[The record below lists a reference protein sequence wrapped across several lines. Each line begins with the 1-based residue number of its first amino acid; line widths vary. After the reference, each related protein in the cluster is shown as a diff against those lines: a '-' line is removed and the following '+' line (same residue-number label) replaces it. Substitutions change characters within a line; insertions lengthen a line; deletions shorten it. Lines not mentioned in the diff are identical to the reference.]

1 MAYTNFTNCTEQEY
15 LDIIYSQDDKNRIRI
30 WFNNVELSDAGE
42 YCESLS
48 GTNRILPSDGEK
60 RFSLD
65 NFIAREYD
73 LILRDLPAGTT
84 IADQVKISI
93 GTLVGENTYEDV
105 PIGIFNI
112 QDTPVTDKNKVTI
125 KLRDNR
131 VKFDF
136 GYDAKPLIDTQGGSA
151 TYKQILND
159 ICTKAGVINDV
170 STFNG
175 ESIAVAIYDS
185 TIKGS
190 TYVAYIAEQA
200 GAIPVITREGHLNF
214 IYLNN
219 LKTWRIPLSIVEKY
233 EIGKPFEVERV
244 VYESGI
250 IKYQTSSDE
259 TLETLYLDAANPYV
273 STQAQV
279 NSVLTIMNG
288 FTIDSAETGKILGN
302 PAIDAYDLIEI
313 YDDDTDDTI
322 LTTLAN
328 NTYTFNGVHRQTF
341 DTVIGEKERKE
352 NVTISSEATA
362 RRWAKTE
369 IDNLNSTVTI
379 TAGKVEDL
387 EQSIEVLKANIDT
400 NVVIIPVNEIN
411 EPVESKTI
419 EVGYSIDYLG
429 TTQSNLL
436 PTIIY
441 PDSTHDPMYGYTGI
455 TTDLTV
461 DKKIKFTVATGTPIQ
476 NTDNKYTFKWSKTVD
491 STTYEV
497 TRTVVVS
504 TLSTEAEQNV
514 IMSDTAPSD
523 TSVLWY
529 DSVNNQ
535 LKRYDDG
542 EWEVVNDYSS
552 DITSLQTDYSNLN
565 SNVQDYVKN
574 GYDDYYL
581 TADTTFPEDKEYY
594 ESIQGVYTIIPYTD
608 EYELTEDTTIQ
619 ADKEYYIY
627 YNDNYELLTYNST
640 QQTYE
645 FEDEDSGDGWAW
657 AVGGN
662 VPSSASEFA
671 FYEHRKYYTLHDGT
685 EYDVG
690 DSIPAN
696 TIYEKTHYKGL
707 QDQINTTQTTI
718 QTKFEQTET
727 DFAAKITTTTE
738 YIDSNVKGKV
748 YYTASYNLTEDTV
761 FGEDKEYYEL
771 ISAAYQPIS
780 YDATNKEY
788 TLADSTVYEV
798 GDTIPSNTIY
808 VLTYNEYTG
817 DRTGNPS
824 TITPALYEI
833 INGQYVHTS
842 DETFDN
848 GLQGQIDDI
857 VDYVKFDAENIVTN
871 PITGATHT
879 GVVTI
884 GKSNMATK
892 LRLAADVLFFDYN
905 DSQVAYIAADGEN
918 TKLYIKDAEVTKSIN
933 IAKSLS
939 IGNFGWVVEND
950 GSVTFGKVK

>member
-42 YCESLS
+42 YCISLT
-48 GTNRILPSDGEK
+48 GTNRILPNDGSK

-65 NFIAREYD
+65 NFIAKEYD

-112 QDTPVTDKNKVTI
+112 QDTPTNDKGKITI

-136 GYDAKPLIDTQGGSA
+136 NYDASPLIETQGGSA
-151 TYKQILND
+151 TYAQILSD
-159 ICTKAGVINDV
+159 ICTKAGVTSDV

-175 ESIAVAIYDS
+175 SSISVSIFDN
-185 TIKGS
+185 TIKAS
-190 TYVAYIAEQA
+190 SYVAYIAEQA
-200 GAIPVITREGHLNF
+200 GAVPVITREGHLNF
-214 IYLNN
+214 VYLNN
-219 LKTWRIPLSIVEKY
+219 LKTWKIPLSIVEKY
-233 EIGKPFEVERV
+233 EIGTPFEVERI

-250 IKYQTSSDE
+250 IKYETSNDE
-259 TLETLYLDAANPYV
+259 TLETLYLDAANPYI
-273 STQAQV
+273 SSQAQV
-279 NSVLTIMNG
+279 NAVFTIMDG

-302 PAIDAYDLIEI
+302 PAIDPYDLIEI

-322 LTTLAN
+322 LKTLAN
-328 NTYTFNGVHRQTF
+328 NTYTYNGVHRQTF
-341 DTVIGEKERKE
+341 DTKIGEEERKE
-352 NVTISSEATA
+352 NVTITSEATN

-400 NVVIIPVNEIN
+400 NIVIIPVNEIN

-419 EVGYSIDYLG
+419 EVDYSIDYLG

-441 PDSTHDPMYGYTGI
+441 PDSSHSPQYGYTGI

-461 DKKIKFTVATGTPIQ
+461 DKKIKFTVATGTAIQ
-476 NTDNKYTFKWSKTVD
+476 GTDNKYTFKWSKTVD

-514 IMSDTAPSD
+514 IMSNTAPSD

>member
-30 WFNNVELSDAGE
+30 WFNNVELEDAGE

-136 GYDAKPLIDTQGGSA
+136 GYDAKPLIDAQGGSA

-170 STFNG
+170 STFSG
-175 ESIAVAIYDS
+175 ENIAVAIYDS

-200 GAIPVITREGHLNF
+200 GAVPVITREGHLNF

-288 FTIDSAETGKILGN
+288 FAIDSAETGRILGN

-341 DTVIGEKERKE
+341 DTVIGEEERKE
-352 NVTISSEATA
+352 NVTITSEATA

-411 EPVESKTI
+411 EPVENKTI

-429 TTQSNLL
+429 TTQNNLL

-461 DKKIKFTVATGTPIQ
+461 DKTIKFTVATGTPIQ

-491 STTYEV
+491 NTTYEV

-514 IMSDTAPSD
+514 IISDTAPSD

-535 LKRYDDG
+535 LKRYDEDDG
-542 EWEVVNDYSS
+542 WGVVNDYSD
-552 DITSLQTDYSNLN
+552 DITSISEDVSNLN
-565 SNVQDYVKN
+565 TDVQNYVKN
-574 GYDDYYL
+574 GYSDYGYTLDL
-581 TADTTFPEDKEYY
+581 TFQSGKDHTNNNAYY
-594 ESIQGVYTIIPYTD
+594 ELINNVYTEISHSVRY
-608 EYELTEDTTIQ
+608 EYTEDT
-619 ADKEYYIY
+619 
-627 YNDNYELLTYNST
+627 
-640 QQTYE
+640 E
-645 FEDEDSGDGWAW
+645 FEA
-657 AVGGN
+657 N
-662 VPSSASEFA
+662 K
-671 FYEHRKYYTLHDGT
+671 KYYEIVNGDVILIPYNEQTQIYTLNDGTEYEVGDTIPSNTILELSREWYTLNDGT

-690 DSIPAN
+690 DEIPAN
-696 TIYEKTHYKGL
+696 KIYEFYVFEGM
-707 QDQINTTQTTI
+707 QNQIITTQRTV
-718 QTKFEQTET
+718 QAQFQVTERDIT
-727 DFAAKITTTTE
+727 QQIKTTTK

-748 YYTASYNLTEDTV
+748 YYTY
-761 FGEDKEYYEL
+761 
-771 ISAAYQPIS
+771 
-780 YDATNKEY
+780 
-788 TLADSTVYEV
+788 DST
-798 GDTIPSNTIY
+798 TQ
-808 VLTYNEYTG
+808 TYNEYDG
-817 DRTGNPS
+817 NRTGNPH
-824 TITPALYEI
+824 TLGLYEVV
-833 INGQYVHTS
+833 NGEYISTN

-857 VDYVKFDAENIVTN
+857 VDYVKFDAETVVTN

-939 IGNFGWVVEND
+939 IGNFGWTVEND